1 MNSKTK
7 QFAKDSKRQ
16 VAARKGGKKS
26 MNKLKEGILNEA
38 TNDSSRDASNVS
50 NYGTNF
56 TASTATSALDAITH
70 LVMTISMMRVG
81 FLCYS

>member
-7 QFAKDSKRQ
+7 QVAKDSKRQ

-38 TNDSSRDASNVS
+38 TKDSS
-50 NYGTNF
+50 
-56 TASTATSALDAITH
+56 
-70 LVMTISMMRVG
+70 
-81 FLCYS
+81 